1 MSPHF
6 RISALIVASIFLASP
21 AKTEEPIT
29 SEHISEHQERLFNR
43 MHVCEA
49 WETTKGSPDVVIGVI
64 DNGFDFFHPDLK
76 GQVLPGYYYSGGYH
90 SEFYENVSH
99 GTLVS
104 SIMVAK
110 DDGSGMIGLAPTCRV
125 LAASQGMIEHA
136 LVKLRREFYEGNPE
150 AQESDFQQEIVKH
163 SAEVQQFGARWVN
176 YQVEGAAEAIHYLV
190 DQGVKVI
197 NISGFLSRALCP
209 DKDSWKKLEDAFQH
223 AADKNV
229 VIVTSAGNHATEVE
243 DYPGSSANVLV
254 VGATLSDDSRW
265 ETEIELRG
273 SRIKQGS
280 CFGRR
285 LSVMAP
291 VEGLAVCVPHD
302 DSIYRRKD
310 SPMGPTNVPFSGIHK
325 IAPNGA
331 TSSAAPIVFALV
343 ALVRSVRP
351 DLDAKTVV
359 NLVQDGSTT
368 SVTKGY
374 DELTGHGRVD
384 FAETIR
390 LALAFEEG

>member
-1 MSPHF
+1 MEREQMSPHF

-110 DDGSGMIGLAPTCRV
+110 DDGSEMIGLAPTCRV

-163 SAEVQQFGARWVN
+163 SAEVQQFGAR
-176 YQVEGAAEAIHYLV
+176 
-190 DQGVKVI
+190 
-197 NISGFLSRALCP
+197 
-209 DKDSWKKLEDAFQH
+209 
-223 AADKNV
+223 
-229 VIVTSAGNHATEVE
+229 
-243 DYPGSSANVLV
+243 
-254 VGATLSDDSRW
+254 
-265 ETEIELRG
+265 
-273 SRIKQGS
+273 
-280 CFGRR
+280 
-285 LSVMAP
+285 
-291 VEGLAVCVPHD
+291 
-302 DSIYRRKD
+302 
-310 SPMGPTNVPFSGIHK
+310 
-325 IAPNGA
+325 
-331 TSSAAPIVFALV
+331 
-343 ALVRSVRP
+343 
-351 DLDAKTVV
+351 
-359 NLVQDGSTT
+359 
-368 SVTKGY
+368 
-374 DELTGHGRVD
+374 
-384 FAETIR
+384 
-390 LALAFEEG
+390 